1 MHLGQGFKQ
10 VDFQKTNKEH
20 SADAFQIL
28 GHYQQQNNR
37 YAVKILMEFSNNIQN
52 NRENLNNNNNSLKI
66 ERIRNG
72 VIKPKEPREN
82 GTMGGTGPL
91 NIDAACTSE
100 R

>member
-1 MHLGQGFKQ
+1 
-10 VDFQKTNKEH
+10 
-20 SADAFQIL
+20 
-28 GHYQQQNNR
+28 
-37 YAVKILMEFSNNIQN
+37 MEFSNNIQN

-100 R
+100 RWLQLEKWFQIILMYNKKIWWSQSNAIPFCFNN